1 MSKRGRSH
9 LVPLDLAMTAA
20 ALAVVGAGTTIM
32 RLVGRPS
39 PEFVWR
45 EIHWPDELEP
55 EAALGFLRQIATD
68 RMIELIVFE
77 IEGSGGD
84 LVYRIG
90 VPKPAIGRVEQLLAA
105 LLPEVV
111 LAAAPERRQF
121 EHAWHVELTSRHRPL
136 QIAEPERV
144 TRALLAGVTAA
155 GKSER
160 VCVQWLL
167 GRTRAPR
174 PVAAAESSVSFEPW
188 WRPLLQGES
197 KLDTEARRALQTKRG
212 EHTFAC
218 SGRVAIE
225 ASKGRAR
232 GLAVGV
238 LAGLRLA
245 EGPGVGLKLIR
256 ESASCI
262 SEASVPRRWPLRLN
276 VLELVGL
283 LGWPLGDSPLPGLP
297 RDQSRLLRADTRLR
311 AHGRVLAESSTPGD
325 SRLLGLSADDARHH
339 LHVIG
344 PTGTGKSTLLANLIV
359 QDIAAGRGVV
369 LIEPKGD
376 LVADVLARVPESRRA
391 DVVVLDPAEGEFPV
405 GLNPLLG
412 RGRRPELVA
421 DQVLAVF
428 HGLWKNNWGPRMQD
442 ILHSALLTLA
452 SQRQASLCL
461 LPALLTNEAV
471 RRRLR
476 ISVDDPIGLEPFWA
490 WYESISDAERQQAIA
505 PVLNKLRPFLL
516 RRSVRAIVGQV
527 QPRFR
532 IDEVFT
538 QRKVVLVSLAKGLL
552 GPEASALL
560 GSLFVAEL
568 WHAILGRAAVAPEK
582 RHSAMVYLDE
592 FGDYVHLPTDMADAL
607 AQARGLGV
615 GLTLAHQH
623 LGQLP
628 GNLRAAVLA
637 NARSR
642 VCFQL
647 SGEDAQAMVK
657 LSSDKLKASDF
668 QRLRRFQVYLHLI
681 AGGEQ
686 TGWASGRTLPLAAV
700 SSDPEAIRT
709 LSRTRYGRP
718 VAEVEAEISR
728 LLGAGSDADERLW
741 TRGRGRS

>member
-1 MSKRGRSH
+1 M
-9 LVPLDLAMTAA
+9 PLELALTAA
-20 ALAVVGAGTTIM
+20 ALAVVGAATAIM
-32 RLVGRPS
+32 RLVGRSS
-39 PEFVWR
+39 PELVWR

-55 EAALGFLRQIATD
+55 EAALGLLRQIATD
-68 RMIELIVFE
+68 RLIGLIVFE

-84 LVYRIG
+84 LVYRVG
-90 VPKPAIGRVEQLLAA
+90 VAKPALGRVEQLVAA
-105 LLPEVV
+105 LLPEVA
-111 LAAAPERRQF
+111 LTAAPARRQF
-121 EHAWHVELTSRHRPL
+121 DHAWRVELTSRHRPL

-144 TRALLAGVTAA
+144 TRAVLTGVTAA

-160 VCVQWLL
+160 ICVQWLL

-174 PVAAAESSVSFEPW
+174 PVAAAESSVSVEPW

-197 KLDTEARRALQTKRG
+197 KLDAEQRRALQAKRG

-218 SGRVAIE
+218 TGRVGIQS
-225 ASKGRAR
+225 SKGRSR

-256 ESASCI
+256 ESARCI
-262 SEASVPRRWPLRLN
+262 NEVSVPWRWPLRLN

-297 RDQSRLLRADTRLR
+297 RNQSRLLRADARLR
-311 AHGRVLAESSTPGD
+311 AHGRVLAVSSAPGD
-325 SRLLGLSADDARHH
+325 SGLLGLSAKDARHH

-376 LVADVLARVPESRRA
+376 LVTDVLARIPDGRRG
-391 DVVVLDPAEGEFPV
+391 DVVVLDPAESEFPV

-452 SQRQASLCL
+452 SQSEASLCL

-471 RRRLR
+471 RRRLLA
-476 ISVDDPIGLEPFWA
+476 SVDDPIGLEPFWA
-490 WYESISDAERQQAIA
+490 WYDQISDAERQQAIA

-538 QRKVVLVSLAKGLL
+538 QRKVVLVSLAKGLI

-568 WHAILGRAAVAPEK
+568 WQAILGRAAIAPEK

-647 SGEDAQAMVK
+647 SGEDAQVMAK
-657 LSSDKLKASDF
+657 LNGDTLKPRDF
-668 QRLRRFQVYLHLI
+668 QRLRRFQVYLQLI
-681 AGGEQ
+681 AAGEQ
-686 TGWASGRTLPLAAV
+686 TGWASGRTLPLPAA
-700 SSDPEAIRT
+700 SADPQTIRA
-709 LSRTRYGRP
+709 LSRARYGRP

-728 LLGAGSDADERLW
+728 LLAAESAADERLW